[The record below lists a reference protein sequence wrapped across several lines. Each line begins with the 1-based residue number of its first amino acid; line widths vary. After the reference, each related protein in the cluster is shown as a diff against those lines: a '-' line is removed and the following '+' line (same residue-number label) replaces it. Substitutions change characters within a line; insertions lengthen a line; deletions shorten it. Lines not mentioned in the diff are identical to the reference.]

1 MRPLEE
7 PMRAHLLRPAL
18 LGVAVV
24 ALVAGCSSSGS
35 SAAPSASVAATAG
48 PGGTITVTDAWAR
61 AMPPGTTTSAVYL
74 KLANGTGADD
84 ALVSVSTPVTPTAE
98 IHEVSAVSAA
108 PAESAGMGGGM
119 SSAAP
124 AESAGM
130 GGGMM
135 GMHPIEKLPLP
146 AGATVELKPGSF
158 HIMLIDV
165 TTPLKDGDTIEVT
178 LTFEKAPP
186 VTLTVP
192 VKMS

>member
-1 MRPLEE
+1 
-7 PMRAHLLRPAL
+7 MRAHLLRPAL

-24 ALVAGCSSSGS
+24 ALVAACSSSAS
-35 SAAPSASVAATAG
+35 SAAPSAGAATTAG

-61 AMPPGTTTSAVYL
+61 AMPPGTTTSAVYM
-74 KLANGTGADD
+74 KLANGTGTDD
-84 ALVSVSTPVTPTAE
+84 GLVSVSTPVTPTAE

-108 PAESAGMGGGM
+108 PV
-119 SSAAP
+119 
-124 AESAGM
+124 ESAGM

-158 HIMLIDV
+158 HVMLIDV
-165 TTPLKDGDTIEVT
+165 TTPLKEGDTIEVT

-186 VTLTVP
+186 ITLTVP